1 MSFASGYNA
10 GMNLTAQLRA
20 DSRARR
26 QEERQ
31 MVLDEKA
38 EERARVKDEIDNLQ
52 IMSLK
57 TKMETEKKIRERVDL
72 QRAESR
78 IALGKFVEESR
89 KLNPDDLDGYADIYA
104 KYRPLVTDPEVA
116 KSFQNIYS
124 VHAANY
130 KDRQGTLGFMKKEIE
145 EKENA
150 QLLVD
155 MKKYGLSADPSTPK
169 GRDDLMGFKRWQLA
183 SDMIKDSS
191 STWESTGVSGTSYS
205 LTPEQLGQ
213 VEQSTNKRASEIEE
227 IASFSPKERQ
237 MIRARKHFNDQP
249 IDSNLYQRLESTGK
263 IGSEL
268 GQSEVERI
276 DDSML
281 AMELLED
288 ADKAMS
294 FLGIKTGKGIGAF
307 SATVMEL
314 ALQDQS
320 ITDFKASVQRLIP
333 KLARGVYGEVG
344 VLTDADIEN
353 YKKTVASI
361 GQTEDANKMVM
372 AQTQALISRGMRNKL
387 EQLGKQ
393 GYNVSMYSQRL
404 KTYADSPTI
413 VYRSVDDSRQN
424 LYRDIERG
432 LVRPGEKVSIWD
444 GEKFKTTRA
453 KPLSEYKVNAN

>member
-1 MSFASGYNA
+1 MSFASGWNA

-26 QEERQ
+26 QEKRQ

-38 EERARVKDEIDNLQ
+38 ESRAKVKDEIDNLQ
-52 IMSLK
+52 IESL
-57 TKMETEKKIRERVDL
+57 TRKMGMERELQKRVAVE
-72 QRAESR
+72 RTGSR
-78 IALGKFVEESR
+78 IALSKFVDETR
-89 KLNPDDLDGYADIYA
+89 KLDPDDLDGYADIYA
-104 KYRPLVTDPEVA
+104 KYRPQVTDPEVA

-183 SDMIKDSS
+183 RDMIKDSS

-213 VEQSTNKRASEIEE
+213 VEQSTNKRASELEE
-227 IASFSPKERQ
+227 TASFSPKERQ
-237 MIRARKHFNDQP
+237 MIRARKQFNDQP
-249 IDSNLYQRLESTGK
+249 EDSNLYQRLEATGK
-263 IGSEL
+263 IGAEL
-268 GQSEVERI
+268 SQSEVDRV

-288 ADKAMS
+288 SAKAMS
-294 FLGIKTGKGIGAF
+294 FLGIKTGKGFGAF
-307 SATVMEL
+307 SSTVMEL
-314 ALQDQS
+314 AQQDQS

-344 VLTDADIEN
+344 VLTDPDIEN

-372 AQTQALISRGMRNKL
+372 AQTQALIARGMRNKL

-424 LYRDIERG
+424 LYQDIKRN
-432 LVRPGEKVSIWD
+432 LVRPGEKIYIWD
-444 GEKFKTTRA
+444 GKKFQTSRA
-453 KPLSEYKVNAN
+453 KPLSEY

>member
-116 KSFQNIYS
+116 KSFQNVYS

-213 VEQSTNKRASEIEE
+213 VEQSTNKRASELEE
-227 IASFSPKERQ
+227 TASFSPKERQ
-237 MIRARKHFNDQP
+237 MIRARKQFNDQP
-249 IDSNLYQRLESTGK
+249 EDSNLYQRLEATGK
-263 IGSEL
+263 IGAEL
-268 GQSEVERI
+268 SQSEVDRV

-288 ADKAMS
+288 SAKAMS
-294 FLGIKTGKGIGAF
+294 FLGIKTGKGFGAF
-307 SATVMEL
+307 SSTVMEL
-314 ALQDQS
+314 AQQDQS

-344 VLTDADIEN
+344 VLTDPDIEN

-404 KTYADSPTI
+404 KTYADSPTV

-424 LYRDIERG
+424 LYQDIKRN
-432 LVRPGEKVSIWD
+432 LVRPGEKIYIWD
-444 GEKFKTTRA
+444 GEKFQTSRA
-453 KPLSEYKVNAN
+453 KPLSEY